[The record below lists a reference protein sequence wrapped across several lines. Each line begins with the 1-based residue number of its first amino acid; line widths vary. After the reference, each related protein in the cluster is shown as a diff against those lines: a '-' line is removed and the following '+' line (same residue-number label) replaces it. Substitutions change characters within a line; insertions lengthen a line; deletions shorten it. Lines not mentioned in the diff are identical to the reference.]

1 MKRALQPSPG
11 PACDPHRPRL
21 SYRRALPKLS
31 IQGTLNIVVV
41 LGLSNMRDAAAALVA
56 DGRIVAAAEEER
68 FVRQKHV
75 TALPV
80 HAIRYCLREAGLALR
95 DVEAIVVPWKYW
107 QVGRRLKLALTSM
120 LRSTQLFRVKG
131 TRSLERASQEWKELF
146 RLQHELSGRVEPCA
160 RRPVFLDHHLCHA
173 ASSFLV
179 SPFERAAILVVDG
192 ASEADTTLLATG
204 EGNQITV
211 LDRTPLPHSLGQFY
225 AAITAFLGFR
235 PDQDEYIVM
244 GLASSGE
251 PTFAPTLRREI
262 VRVLPDGRF
271 ELNTRLLDFHLARAG
286 YFVQEFIRLFGS
298 PRQPTEEISQRHR
311 DLAASVQCVLEE
323 TLLHLGRHLRSL
335 TQATSLCL
343 AGGVAYNCVANGR
356 LRAELGFEHV
366 YVPPAAGDS
375 GAALGAALWWSARRR
390 PAGTRPILPD
400 AYLGPQYDE
409 AACRAA
415 LAKAGLVAE
424 RLTDDRLYER
434 VASELA
440 HGRLVFWYQG
450 RMEWGPRALGNRSLL
465 ADPRRED
472 MRELINS
479 KVKCREAFRP
489 FAPSVLADRAQ
500 EFFHVPAPSAFM
512 QFTVRVK
519 PSAKGIL
526 PAVTHVDGTARVQTV
541 TREANPRFYN
551 LLATFGRLTGVP
563 VLLNTSFNVQ
573 EPIVCTPDEA
583 VRCFQRTQVEWLV
596 LGNLLVGRP
605 SPMPPQH
612 HEG

>member
-1 MKRALQPSPG
+1 M
-11 PACDPHRPRL
+11 
-21 SYRRALPKLS
+21 
-31 IQGTLNIVVV
+31 VV

-80 HAIRYCLREAGLALR
+80 HAIQYCLREAGISLR

-107 QVGRRLKLALTSM
+107 QVGRRLKLALTAM

-146 RLQHELSGRVEPCA
+146 RLQQELSRRVEPGA
-160 RRPVFLDHHLCHA
+160 GRPVFLDHHLCHA

-192 ASEADTTLLATG
+192 ASEADTTLLAAG

-211 LDRTPLPHSLGQFY
+211 LERTPLPHSLGQFY
-225 AAITAFLGFR
+225 AAMTAFLGFR

-251 PTFAPTLRREI
+251 PTFAPSLSREI
-262 VRVLPDGRF
+262 LRLLPGGRF

-286 YFVQEFIRLFGS
+286 YFVEEFIRLFG
-298 PRQPTEEISQRHR
+298 PQRRPHDDITQRHR
-311 DLAASVQCVLEE
+311 DLAASAQLVLED
-323 TLLHLGRHLRSL
+323 TLLHVGRRLRAL

-356 LRAELGFEHV
+356 LRAELGFDHV

-375 GAALGAALWWSARRR
+375 GAALGAALWWTARRAKATVR
-390 PAGTRPILPD
+390 VVLPD

-409 AACRAA
+409 PAYRAA
-415 LAKAGLVAE
+415 LSEAGFVAE
-424 RLTDDRLYER
+424 YLPDDRLYER

-440 HGRLVFWYQG
+440 NGRLVFWYQG

-489 FAPSVLADRAQ
+489 FAPSVPADRAE
-500 EFFHVPAPSAFM
+500 EFFDVPAPSPFM

-519 PSAKGIL
+519 ASAKGIL

-541 TREANPRFYN
+541 TREANPRFYD
-551 LLATFGRLTGVP
+551 LLTVFGRLTGVP

-573 EPIVCTPDEA
+573 EPIVCSPDEA
-583 VRCFQRTQVEWLV
+583 VRCFQRTQVDWLV

-605 SPMPPQH
+605 SPTSPQH
-612 HEG
+612 HER

>member
-1 MKRALQPSPG
+1 
-11 PACDPHRPRL
+11 
-21 SYRRALPKLS
+21 
-31 IQGTLNIVVV
+31 
-41 LGLSNMRDAAAALVA
+41 MRDAAAALVC

-68 FVRQKHV
+68 FVRRKHV

-80 HAIRYCLREAGLALR
+80 HAIRYCLQEAGIALR
-95 DVEAIVVPWKYW
+95 DVDAIAVPWKYW
-107 QVGRRLKLALTSM
+107 QVGRRLRLALTSM
-120 LRSTQLFRVKG
+120 MRSAQLFRVKG
-131 TRSLERASQEWKELF
+131 TRSLERARQEWMELF
-146 RLQHELSGRVEPCA
+146 RLQQELTGRVEA
-160 RRPVFLDHHLCHA
+160 GAVRPVFLDHHLCHA

-192 ASEADTTLLATG
+192 ASEADTTLMGLG

-225 AAITAFLGFR
+225 AAMTAFLGFR

-251 PTFAPTLRREI
+251 PTFAPVLRRDI
-262 VRVLPDGRF
+262 LRLLPGGRF

-286 YFVQEFIRLFGS
+286 YFVEEFVRLFGPARGAS
-298 PRQPTEEISQRHR
+298 DDITQRHR
-311 DLAASVQCVLEE
+311 DLAASAQLVLEE
-323 TLLHLGRHLRSL
+323 VLLGMGRHLRAL
-335 TQATSLCL
+335 TRAESLCV

-356 LRAELGFEHV
+356 LRAELGFNDV

-375 GAALGAALWWSARRR
+375 GAALGAALWWTAKRAPEVRKWC
-390 PAGTRPILPD
+390 LPD
-400 AYLGPQYDE
+400 AYLGPQFDE
-409 AACRAA
+409 AACRSA
-415 LAKAGLVAE
+415 LQEAGLVAE
-424 RLTDDRLYER
+424 FLPDARLYER

-440 HGRLVFWYQG
+440 LGRLVFWYQG

-489 FAPSVLADRAQ
+489 FAPAVLADQAHT
-500 EFFHVPAPSAFM
+500 FFDVPAPSPFM
-512 QFTVRVK
+512 QFTVPVK
-519 PSAKGIL
+519 ASAKGML

-541 TREANPRFYN
+541 TRDANPRFYE
-551 LLATFGRLTGVP
+551 LLETFGRLTGVP

-573 EPIVCTPDEA
+573 EPIVCTPGEA

-605 SPMPPQH
+605 AQTSQQH
-612 HEG
+612 HEC

>member
-192 ASEADTTLLATG
+192 ASEADTTLLAVG
-204 EGNQITV
+204 EGNHITV

-225 AAITAFLGFR
+225 AAMTAFLGFR

-271 ELNTRLLDFHLARAG
+271 ALNTRLLDFHLARAG

-298 PRQPTEEISQRHR
+298 PRRPTDEITQRHR
-311 DLAASVQCVLEE
+311 DLAASAQCVLEE

-390 PAGTRPILPD
+390 PAGTRSILPG

-489 FAPSVLADRAQ
+489 FAPSVLADRAE

-541 TREANPRFYN
+541 TREANPRFYD

-573 EPIVCTPDEA
+573 EPIVCTPEEA
-583 VRCFQRTQVEWLV
+583 VRCFQRTQVDWLV

-605 SPMPPQH
+605 SPMPQQH

>member
-1 MKRALQPSPG
+1 M
-11 PACDPHRPRL
+11 
-21 SYRRALPKLS
+21 
-31 IQGTLNIVVV
+31 VV

-80 HAIRYCLREAGLALR
+80 HAMQYCLREAGMALR
-95 DVEAIVVPWKYW
+95 DVDAIAVPWKYW
-107 QVGRRLKLALTSM
+107 QVGRRLRLAVTAM

-146 RLQHELSGRVEPCA
+146 RLQQELSTRVEPGA
-160 RRPVFLDHHLCHA
+160 GRPVFLDHHLCHA

-179 SPFERAAILVVDG
+179 SPFERAAILVGDG
-192 ASEADTTLLATG
+192 ASESDTTLLATG

-211 LDRTPLPHSLGQFY
+211 LERTPLPHSLGQFY
-225 AAITAFLGFR
+225 AAMTAFLGFR
-235 PDQDEYIVM
+235 PDQDESTVM
-244 GLASSGE
+244 VLASFGE
-251 PTFAPTLRREI
+251 PSFAPTLSREI
-262 VRVLPDGRF
+262 LRVLPDGRF

-286 YFVQEFIRLFGS
+286 HFVREFIRLFGP
-298 PRQPTEEISQRHR
+298 PRRPQDEITQRHR
-311 DLAASVQCVLEE
+311 DLAASAQFVLEE
-323 TLLHLGRHLRSL
+323 TLLHLGRRLRSL

-356 LRAELGFEHV
+356 LRAELGFDQV

-375 GAALGAALWWSARRR
+375 GAALGAALWWTARRG
-390 PAGTRPILPD
+390 AATSKTVMPD

-409 AACRAA
+409 SACRAA
-415 LAKAGLVAE
+415 LSKTGLVAE
-424 RLTDDRLYER
+424 HLADDRLYER

-489 FAPSVLADRAQ
+489 FAPSVLAEHAE

-519 PSAKGIL
+519 ASAKGLL

-541 TREANPRFYN
+541 TREANPRFYD

-573 EPIVCTPDEA
+573 EPIVCSPDEA
-583 VRCFQRTQVEWLV
+583 VRCFQRTQVDWLV